1 MHRSSLKSS
10 LLAAVLAA
18 SWALPL
24 SASAEKPAE
33 IYSHEHRESHTTTRT
48 ESSTRTSSSTTSTH
62 TSSSVNV
69 DKAGTAEIL
78 GGLLVPNPNR
88 KVPGLVRAAR
98 ESLLAPVFAGRDS
111 KGLWGLWDARGR
123 EILAPRYKSLE
134 AASQGLLAARE
145 GKKDLLYFTREGRPA
160 QAPAALDSLIPF
172 KEKGRWGFRDANQR
186 TVLAPVYREV
196 RGDFSEGIAFVVN
209 AQGKSVA
216 IDTQGRELFAAPY
229 DQVFPFQ
236 DGLAETRRTVRS
248 FNWATLA
255 SATLEAAFWDH
266 SVYMPDQPLSL
277 TWDGVKRGYIDRTGQ
292 VIVDDRND
300 AVFPMTL
307 WGTFV
312 KDKGEMWFVDR
323 QGRVLFGPGKYDI
336 DGGGLDEQEGLA
348 AVLDKGTRK
357 YGIVDV
363 SDGSLRLPF
372 AWDGVQFLGRQRM
385 LVKEGSIS
393 RLVSETTGQVLCTW
407 QQPVT
412 LTPFGSQAETTW
424 IREGKTWKLM
434 DRDGEILPARVP
446 DGVTQTGSFQGQAAP
461 AKGKQGWGL
470 MDGQGRWLVQG
481 LKEIHS
487 L

>member
-98 ESLLAPVFAGRDS
+98 ESLLPPVFAGRDS

-160 QAPAALDSLIPF
+160 QAPAAPDALIPF

-248 FNWATLA
+248 FNWASLA
-255 SATLEAAFWDH
+255 SAALGAAFWDH

-393 RLVSETTGQVLCTW
+393 RLVSETTGQVLRTW
-407 QQPVT
+407 Q
-412 LTPFGSQAETTW
+412 
-424 IREGKTWKLM
+424 I
-434 DRDGEILPARVP
+434 
-446 DGVTQTGSFQGQAAP
+446 
-461 AKGKQGWGL
+461 
-470 MDGQGRWLVQG
+470 GRAHV
-481 LKEIHS
+481 
-487 L
+487 